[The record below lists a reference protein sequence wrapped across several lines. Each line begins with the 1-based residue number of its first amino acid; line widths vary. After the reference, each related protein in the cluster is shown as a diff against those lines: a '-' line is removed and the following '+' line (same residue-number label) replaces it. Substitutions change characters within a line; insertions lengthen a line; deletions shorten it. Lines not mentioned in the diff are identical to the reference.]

1 MVEPGIR
8 ESVMKIEN
16 EHATWAEFE
25 KALLVE
31 YILEEV
37 SRMSRHTP
45 MIWIEKKGKN
55 LCASVVYVDFDQKYN
70 RLLCVDQ

>member
-1 MVEPGIR
+1 
-8 ESVMKIEN
+8 MKIEN

-37 SRMSRHTP
+37 SRMSRHTL
-45 MIWIEKKGKN
+45 MTWIEKKGKN
-55 LCASVVYVDFDQKYN
+55 LCASGVYAEFDLKYN
-70 RLLCVDQ
+70 